1 MSIRR
6 RDFIKLFGQGSLAV
20 GALAAGCTPAA
31 RPAWEPASARS
42 DDDFWKMV
50 RNQYPLAHD
59 PVYLN
64 TGGLGP
70 APYRVMDAVQR
81 TMMQLQTVPETG
93 YRLIEEARA
102 PVAAFFGVKPNELA
116 FMRNATEANSTI
128 ASGLRMTAGDEVIF
142 ESHAHPGGSLPWMNR
157 QKQDG
162 VRVRIFEPDTESVSG
177 NLERI
182 EALITSRTRAIQV
195 SHVTA
200 PTGIRFPVAEI
211 ARLARDRGIWFHID
225 GAQSAGMFGFDLHA
239 IGCDSYAAS
248 GHKWMGAPHGTGVL
262 YLREDRLEEIAPTE
276 VGAYSDDGV
285 ELPDVFNYHPSA
297 RRFEPG
303 TRDAAQILGIRIAAE
318 FLAEIG
324 LDRVEAYGMRLA
336 AYLQEGLRQIPGV
349 TVLTPS
355 NPALAGAI
363 TTYRTDRVPYDALFR
378 YLFAEHRLRARV
390 VSEQGIDALRVST
403 HIFNNID
410 HCDRVISATR
420 AALNQA

>member
-6 RDFIKLFGQGSLAV
+6 RDFIKRFGQGSLAV

-31 RPAWEPASARS
+31 RPAWEPAFARS

-102 PVAAFFGVKPNELA
+102 PVAAFFGAHPNELA

-128 ASGLRMTAGDEVIF
+128 ASGLRMTRGDEVIF

-162 VRVRIFEPDTESVSG
+162 VRVRIFEPDTESLAG

-182 EALITSRTRAIQV
+182 EALITPRTRAIQV

-318 FLAEIG
+318 FLTEIG

-410 HCDRVISATR
+410 HCDRVIAATR